1 MKALVTV
8 KRVIDPY
15 VNIRVHQD
23 SSGIDARGVK
33 HSINPFDEVAVEEAV
48 RWREQKILSEVVVVS
63 IGHESN
69 QEVLRHALALG
80 ADRAILVSTNHAFC
94 SLSIAKI
101 IQKIVELE
109 QPQVVFMGKQSID
122 GDNNQTPQMLA
133 GLLDWPQAT
142 YASKVTMFESE
153 IHVERESDRGIET
166 LGLMLPAIISVDLR
180 LNDPRRTNLVQLMKA
195 KQKPLNIIALE
206 SLELQ
211 LKEHTQVLRVTRPCT
226 KKAGVKVTSVRELME
241 LLYATN
247 AIK

>member
-1 MKALVTV
+1 
-8 KRVIDPY
+8 
-15 VNIRVHQD
+15 
-23 SSGIDARGVK
+23 
-33 HSINPFDEVAVEEAV
+33 
-48 RWREQKILSEVVVVS
+48 
-63 IGHESN
+63 
-69 QEVLRHALALG
+69 
-80 ADRAILVSTNHAFC
+80 
-94 SLSIAKI
+94 
-101 IQKIVELE
+101 
-109 QPQVVFMGKQSID
+109 MGKQAID